1 MFGMDHAFQFCS
13 GRKELNCE
21 SFTLHWNSKS
31 PLVRKSGDLDTRF
44 CLRSTPRN
52 SERGSER
59 RMELKNSK
67 QHGGRGQFRGKKTA
81 LADKLF

>member
-1 MFGMDHAFQFCS
+1 MFGMDQAFQFCS

-44 CLRSTPRN
+44 CLLSTPRD

-67 QHGGRGQFRGKKTA
+67 QHGGRGQF
-81 LADKLF
+81 